1 MPPTAFDAK
10 RPAAKPHLER
20 PGSDRRDAGAVAA
33 DRNRSRPS
41 SASDQRARERR
52 SASHTSSTA
61 LTWAQM
67 GQRAPAAERLLKLP
81 YHIVLVRDAEGDD
94 ERCWTARV
102 QELPGCEA
110 RERTSEE
117 AARSIAHAMEE
128 WLDAALE
135 RGADIPEPRHPPTH
149 SGRLLLRL
157 PQDLHSEMARRAESE
172 DVSLNGYITS
182 LLAGTV
188 GWPQG
193 GDPMSAAP
201 DGSTPES
208 RAAAPTTRP
217 RFLSVAIMANIVVVL
232 AAGVAAVVLLVG
244 ALENGW

>member
-1 MPPTAFDAK
+1 MP
-10 RPAAKPHLER
+10 H
-20 PGSDRRDAGAVAA
+20 
-33 DRNRSRPS
+33 
-41 SASDQRARERR
+41 
-52 SASHTSSTA
+52 
-61 LTWAQM
+61 AQE
-67 GQRAPAAERLLKLP
+67 AERLLKLP
-81 YHIVLVRDAEGDD
+81 YHIVLMRDAEGDK

-117 AARSIAHAMEE
+117 AARAISDAMER

-135 RGADIPEPRHPPTH
+135 KGADIPEPRRPSTH

-188 GWPQG
+188 AWRQD
-193 GDPMSAAP
+193 GDNGSAAS
-201 DGSTPES
+201 DGSALGPAGGAP
-208 RAAAPTTRP
+208 AARP
-217 RFLSVAIMANIVVVL
+217 RFLSVAIIANIVVVIVV
-232 AAGVAAVVLLVG
+232 AIAAVVLLIG
-244 ALENGW
+244 ALQGGW